1 VALLELAA
9 LSSQFPNFEDRI
21 HTIGFGKSSAG
32 KNHIVL
38 HILRLHPNVLRF
50 TSTTL
55 KAFDWMDRDID
66 RQIMYIEEYEGMES
80 DYSMRVMLS
89 SGGLVLATPQKDSTG
104 RIRTT
109 TIRTRGSPALFTTH
123 ARTVISD
130 EQMLNRTVDWSPD
143 ESMLQTENILRAEAK
158 EASKIKKVDFSEE
171 EKTVLALHQIL
182 LSEPVNV
189 VIPYAESLV
198 DLVPQENIRIR
209 RDFKKL
215 LALVKAST
223 SLHRR
228 QRVVLRLAGQTV
240 PVALANKKD
249 LLIVMNY
256 CWETVIKS
264 SYGLPKPVLEFF
276 EKLQKNIPVI
286 MSQSTLQLPD
296 LDTIWFR
303 DADAAKAT
311 GMAEKTTEIYLRQLY
326 KAGYLRRRDV
336 KPRGYEYQICKV
348 LKIEEDIKAK
358 ILSPEFFK
366 FEDFVEWAKR
376 ELRTDDVRGFI
387 YQLYMKWLK
396 NEGLQ
401 VEIQ

>member
-1 VALLELAA
+1 
-9 LSSQFPNFEDRI
+9 
-21 HTIGFGKSSAG
+21 
-32 KNHIVL
+32 
-38 HILRLHPNVLRF
+38 
-50 TSTTL
+50 
-55 KAFDWMDRDID
+55 
-66 RQIMYIEEYEGMES
+66 
-80 DYSMRVMLS
+80 
-89 SGGLVLATPQKDSTG
+89 
-104 RIRTT
+104 
-109 TIRTRGSPALFTTH
+109 
-123 ARTVISD
+123 
-130 EQMLNRTVDWSPD
+130 MLNRTVDWSPD

-376 ELRTDDVRGFI
+376 ELHTDDVRGFI